1 MLNLLIAKQ
10 HLNMAPPRPLSLF
23 HLPQELRDQIY
34 TEALVEVQPIPVFG
48 TDPMALRRWREP
60 VPYPE
65 CFGVCHRMHEEAVRI
80 FYGRN
85 QFDFVGTKD
94 FVRDAWAALVAW
106 IEVIGPLN
114 TSCVKKIGMTFP
126 EVQKVVLT
134 SRDIA
139 VPRHIM
145 RLYTTRFDDNSF
157 WQMDDIAEKGC
168 KLLHKS
174 GVKLQ
179 SLQWYFRYPSTGVDE
194 PSEKLLW
201 AVEEIR
207 NHLALTR
214 EQIIFEY
221 STRLLGDPP
230 DLSALGYK
238 FVAMP

>member
-1 MLNLLIAKQ
+1 
-10 HLNMAPPRPLSLF
+10 MASPRPLSF
-23 HLPQELRDQIY
+23 FNLPQEIRDQIY
-34 TEALVEVQPIPVFG
+34 TETLVKAHPISVFG
-48 TDPMALRRWREP
+48 MNPSALRPRRQP
-60 VPYPE
+60 VTYPM
-65 CFGVCHRMHEEAVRI
+65 CFEVCRRMHEEAAHI
-80 FYGRN
+80 FYGSN

-114 TSCVKKIGMTFP
+114 TSHLKKIGMTFP
-126 EVQKVVLT
+126 EVRKLVLT

-145 RLYTTRFDDNSF
+145 RLYTTRFNDNSF
-157 WQMDDIAEKGC
+157 WQMDDIAEKAC
-168 KLLHKS
+168 IVLLHS

-179 SLQWYFRYPSTGVDE
+179 SFQWYFRYPGTGVDE

-207 NHLALTR
+207 SKLALAR
-214 EQIIFEY
+214 EQIVFEY

-230 DLSALGYK
+230 DLSALGYT
-238 FVAMP
+238 FVAMR